1 MSSCDVTGGFNNVS
15 KPAQTKPRAGRRGQ
29 SNKIYGYDS
38 RPTFGSNLRVPITRR
53 YRGAASPAHGSLQC
67 RFSQWKEGRCKGSVL
82 VDGGASCVERGGG
95 GEAGAVQEGGED
107 VERCGAGREVCVYSV
122 QERSMAP
129 VVGLY
134 HRHPHPGLAVPPTPV
149 TPFPVLPSPFPSSR
163 RSPPP
168 LPPAAY
174 NGSRALAWRGA
185 LFSSLF
191 LYERRI
197 PQKCKVCD
205 SHIG

>member
-1 MSSCDVTGGFNNVS
+1 MATIHVPHLVQIYEYPLPDATEELPRLPTAHSSADFHSGRKGVAR
-15 KPAQTKPRAGRRGQ
+15 AQCWWMEAPRVWSG
-29 SNKIYGYDS
+29 
-38 RPTFGSNLRVPITRR
+38 
-53 YRGAASPAHGSLQC
+53 
-67 RFSQWKEGRCKGSVL
+67 EG
-82 VDGGASCVERGGG
+82 E

-134 HRHPHPGLAVPPTPV
+134 HRHPHPGLAVPPTPF
-149 TPFPVLPSPFPSSR
+149 TPFPVLPSLFPSSR

>member
-1 MSSCDVTGGFNNVS
+1 MSHRVSSCDVTGGFSNVG

-82 VDGGASCVERGGG
+82 VDGGASCVERGGE

-107 VERCGAGREVCVYSV
+107 VERCGAGREVCVCIV
-122 QERSMAP
+122 CRSDQWLP
-129 VVGLY
+129 WWGLY
-134 HRHPHPGLAVPPTPV
+134 QRHPLPGLAGP
-149 TPFPVLPSPFPSSR
+149 PSPSPPSPSS
-163 RSPPP
+163 PPSP
-168 LPPAAY
+168 LPPAPSTT
-174 NGSRALAWRGA
+174 SRRA
-185 LFSSLF
+185 
-191 LYERRI
+191 
-197 PQKCKVCD
+197 
-205 SHIG
+205 